1 MMVYDGIL
9 LTRPR
14 QNLQNIEQRSIKNNN
29 IELLSCKYQISKMY
43 AKIIVTKYNDIQEM
57 KLYNKVLLKY
67 KNVSKFKFINHLQYF
82 KYTF

>member
-1 MMVYDGIL
+1 MIVYDGIL

-14 QNLQNIEQRSIKNNN
+14 QNLQNIEQRSIKNNH

-57 KLYNKVLLKY
+57 KLYNYVLSKY
-67 KNVSKFKFINHLQYF
+67 QNVSKFKIINHLQYV

>member
-1 MMVYDGIL
+1 MYDGIL

-43 AKIIVTKYNDIQEM
+43 AKIIVTKYNDI
-57 KLYNKVLLKY
+57 
-67 KNVSKFKFINHLQYF
+67 
-82 KYTF
+82 

>member
-1 MMVYDGIL
+1 MIVHDGIL

-82 KYTF
+82 RYTF

>member
-14 QNLQNIEQRSIKNNN
+14 QNLQNIEQRSIKNNH

-67 KNVSKFKFINHLQYF
+67 KNVSKFKFINHLQYV

>member
-67 KNVSKFKFINHLQYF
+67 KNVSKFKFINHLQYV

>member
-14 QNLQNIEQRSIKNNN
+14 QNLQNIEQRSIKNDH

-43 AKIIVTKYNDIQEM
+43 AKIIVTKYNDI
-57 KLYNKVLLKY
+57 
-67 KNVSKFKFINHLQYF
+67 
-82 KYTF
+82 

>member
-9 LTRPR
+9 LTKPR

-82 KYTF
+82 RYTF

>member
-1 MMVYDGIL
+1 MIVYDGIL

-14 QNLQNIEQRSIKNNN
+14 QNLQNIEQRSIKNNH

-43 AKIIVTKYNDIQEM
+43 AKNIVTKYNDIQEM
-57 KLYNKVLLKY
+57 KLYNYVLSKY
-67 KNVSKFKFINHLQYF
+67 QNVSKFKFINHLQYV

>member
-1 MMVYDGIL
+1 MIVYDGIL

-14 QNLQNIEQRSIKNNN
+14 QNLQNIEQRSIKNDH

>member
-82 KYTF
+82 RYTF

>member
-1 MMVYDGIL
+1 MIVYDGIL

-14 QNLQNIEQRSIKNNN
+14 QNLQNIEQRSIKNNH

-43 AKIIVTKYNDIQEM
+43 ANIIVTIYNDIQEM
-57 KLYNKVLLKY
+57 KLYNYVLLKY
-67 KNVSKFKFINHLQYF
+67 QNASKFKFINHLQYV

>member
-1 MMVYDGIL
+1 MIVYDGIL

-14 QNLQNIEQRSIKNNN
+14 QNLQNIEQRSIKNNH

-43 AKIIVTKYNDIQEM
+43 AKIIVTKCNDIQEM
-57 KLYNKVLLKY
+57 KLYNYVLLKY
-67 KNVSKFKFINHLQYF
+67 QNVSKFKFINHLQYV